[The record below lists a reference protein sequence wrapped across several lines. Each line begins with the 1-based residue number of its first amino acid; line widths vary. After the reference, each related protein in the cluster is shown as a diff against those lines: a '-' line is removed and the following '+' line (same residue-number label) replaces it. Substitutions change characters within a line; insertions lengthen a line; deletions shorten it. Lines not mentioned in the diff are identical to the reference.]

1 MRCGNFS
8 REIFRQ
14 IFHEIFHD
22 ARPGTSYIIPMQA
35 VLPYLMGIA
44 MFATL
49 GVVVVGV
56 ISFAVHG
63 NFYRR
68 HSNNLMRARVAFQAI
83 ALLFFAFLMYGL
95 SQH

>member
-1 MRCGNFS
+1 
-8 REIFRQ
+8 
-14 IFHEIFHD
+14 
-22 ARPGTSYIIPMQA
+22 MQA

-49 GVVVVGV
+49 AVVVVGV

-68 HSNNLMRARVAFQAI
+68 HSNHLMRARVVLQAI
-83 ALLFFAFLMYGL
+83 ALAFFALLMYGM